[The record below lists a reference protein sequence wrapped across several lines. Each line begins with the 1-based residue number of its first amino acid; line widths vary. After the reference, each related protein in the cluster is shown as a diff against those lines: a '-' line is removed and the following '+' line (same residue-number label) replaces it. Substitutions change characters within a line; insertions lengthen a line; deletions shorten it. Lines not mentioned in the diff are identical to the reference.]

1 MSRSTKSTLSGHKPT
16 QTRYQQG
23 DDSLWQ
29 LEDDPNLPKFISFA
43 ALDMIDTVCFASTS
57 CFLGTVDQYGE
68 WLVSAYLSVSG
79 ERFLLMHDGKI
90 DDGSSSSGS
99 MSGLKGF
106 FAEMHECWVRMI
118 MMNPFYLRPRLSTP
132 SMAQHA
138 DRPLGLVDSVM
149 RMDDYK
155 QRCPQSMNAF
165 DLKVRVLAK
174 KYGLS

>member
-1 MSRSTKSTLSGHKPT
+1 ME
-16 QTRYQQG
+16 
-23 DDSLWQ
+23 Q

-43 ALDMIDTVCFASTS
+43 ALDMVDTVRFASTS

-68 WLVSAYLSVSG
+68 WFVSAYLSVSG
-79 ERFLLMHDGKI
+79 ERLLLMHDGKI
-90 DDGSSSSGS
+90 DDGSGSSGGS

-106 FAEMHECWVRMI
+106 FAEMHECWVRMV
-118 MMNPFYLRPRLSTP
+118 MLNPFYVRPPLFAPPT
-132 SMAQHA
+132 AQHA
-138 DRPLGLVDSVM
+138 DRPLGLVDAVM

-155 QRCPQSMNAF
+155 QKCPQSMNAF